1 MTRYRQ
7 IIGRYRQIYSL
18 KRQIIGIYRHIIK
31 QRRVAAMATRF
42 KIIYFSISACH
53 RLYRGKET

>member
-7 IIGRYRQIYSL
+7 IIVSYRQINPS
-18 KRQIIGIYRHIIK
+18 KRHIIGFHRHIIK
-31 QRRVAAMATRF
+31 QRRVAYMATRF